1 MDYIFSSDIIK
12 GKKYK
17 KIVHYL
23 CDVADKIYFT
33 FYEDLMLNNK
43 ILELEQKCKIISV
56 PKKIRE
62 QFDTDIIG
70 YEVNI
75 FITMYIFE
83 YNSLYDLL
91 RDRVYGAVL
100 FYSGNSEIVYIQ
112 LEDFN
117 DIYIQTNDKNLIK
130 EFSNIESHSN

>member
-17 KIVHYL
+17 KIVNYL